1 MCEITGG
8 VEKNNHIFQIISLS
22 RLVWQGNIIL
32 TPVFSGSKPQHCS
45 ENILVEGQGSG
56 AYDGFCLGVGATIC
70 AGGGTKIFWVP
81 TLWQHRAPLKNSF
94 FEKILISFFNFF
106 FAPHPTWTCF
116 VHHIN
121 TAKRLHFWV
130 VTNLTESKNYSFA

>member
-56 AYDGFCLGVGATIC
+56 AYEGFCLGVGATIC
-70 AGGGTKIFWVP
+70 AGGGTKIFWPPPFGNIVP
-81 TLWQHRAPLKNSF
+81 PLKTPF
-94 FEKILISFFNFF
+94 LK
-106 FAPHPTWTCF
+106 
-116 VHHIN
+116 
-121 TAKRLHFWV
+121 K
-130 VTNLTESKNYSFA
+130 Y